1 MGGARKV
8 IDPMNIMDPG
18 GILPGPKG
26 GKFGT
31 YSGAFGGG
39 KKGKKSG
46 GKGNGGGKSD
56 PTMDFLAQLQ
66 EQQKAQAA
74 AAAEAQRQA
83 LIQSQIQSGA
93 QLETSGEQAA
103 RQQLATMGSMQAI
116 KDANALASLQQQQ
129 ATQAQQATG
138 GGFDVNAAQQAA
150 LENMGA
156 TSGMLP
162 ATSQNV
168 PYTAT
173 NPALSSLVNQGASA
187 KRANMFNMP
196 QSSDLKF
203 GGL

>member
-1 MGGARKV
+1 MGGSKFQKS
-8 IDPMNIMDPG
+8 MDPIG
-18 GILPGPKG
+18 NWVHGRFQTSPKS
-26 GKFGT
+26 KH
-31 YSGAFGGG
+31 
-39 KKGKKSG
+39 KSG
-46 GKGNGGGKSD
+46 TPSD

-83 LIQSQIQSGA
+83 LIQAQIQSGA

-156 TSGMLP
+156 TSGLLP
-162 ATSQNV
+162 ATAQNV
-168 PYTAT
+168 PYTSV
-173 NPALSSLVNQGASA
+173 NPALSSLVNQNAGASA
-187 KRANMFNMP
+187 KKTNMFNMP